1 MKSKFDSKKVGDTP
15 TYHIEGSA
23 SLNRDNSIDSD
34 SIEVTGYFCVVDNY
48 LDRMF
53 GAQLVAEN
61 HIKSA
66 LHISSGKLS
75 ASGLG
80 APLQW
85 QILKSLG
92 IFERVI
98 DDYTLRKFERGNH
111 IEKEYLLRIPGI
123 LVDRKYVEYRDCVG
137 YTDVAQIDTT
147 EWDYPCG
154 IIPVEVKSVSNMKYK
169 RIVAQMSP
177 DRGHALQGALYAL
190 SEGSE
195 NFAVSYIASDDYRV
209 LTFLLKT
216 ADWKPKVDFI
226 IDRYQ
231 AQKATGK
238 IPVFVPEEKWQ
249 ASRDYNNFP
258 DWSDLNE
265 EQISEK
271 IEQIYLQLAE
281 ELNIEE

>member
-1 MKSKFDSKKVGDTP
+1 MKSRFEKPKTETVALKPETTVKK
-15 TYHIEGSA
+15 
-23 SLNRDNSIDSD
+23 DNSIDSD
-34 SIEVTGYFCVVDNY
+34 AVEITGYFCVVDNY
-48 LDRMF
+48 LDRAF

-61 HIKSA
+61 TVKSA
-66 LHISSGKLS
+66 MHISSGKLS

-111 IEKEYLLRIPGI
+111 IEKEYLFRIPGVLI
-123 LVDRKYVEYRDCVG
+123 ERKYIEYRDAVG
-137 YTDVAQIDTT
+137 YTDVAQIDTQ
-147 EWDYPCG
+147 EWDYPSG
-154 IIPVEVKSVSNMKYK
+154 IMPLEVKSVSNAKYK
-169 RIVAQMSP
+169 RIVAQGVP

-195 NFAVSYIASDDYRV
+195 YFGVSYIASDDYRV

-216 ADWKPKVDFI
+216 SDWKGKVDAI

-249 ASRDYNNFP
+249 ANKMYNQFP
-258 DWSDLNE
+258 DWAELNE
-265 EQISEK
+265 TQISEK
-271 IEQIYLQLAE
+271 IEGIYLQLAE
-281 ELNIEE
+281 QLKIEE